1 MNKNNNRQTKLRFNT
16 RKDERTAKAKRF
28 AIAFACFFVLLGSI
42 SFLLLLKY
50 YDFDLKKIAG
60 TKEEA
65 SVTQE
70 VTTISVG
77 EVQGSY
83 NYLLLC
89 TSDTDN
95 EVRFAAVLTADTDA
109 CVLSISPIPT
119 DKKIAAPDGTSGTVQ
134 QQLDAGGVNR
144 LVSAL
149 EHTCSIDIAKYIRS
163 TDSGFKSVINTV
175 GGVAI
180 TVEKSIDIRSEKLT
194 FIINEGEQTMS
205 GDTLLKYLRY
215 YEGDTAKQAEIL
227 SAVFRQKLSSADFA
241 SADRIYTKMINAVE
255 SDISVLDFEGIKRG
269 VQKLISAGEPIQI
282 N

>member
-1 MNKNNNRQTKLRFNT
+1 MKKNTNQTKLRFNT
-16 RKDERTAKAKRF
+16 RKDERIAKAKRF
-28 AIAFACFFVLLGSI
+28 SIAFACFFVLLGGI

-50 YDFDLKKIAG
+50 YDFDLSKITG
-60 TKEEA
+60 TKVEE
-65 SVTQE
+65 SSTQE
-70 VTTISVG
+70 IASISTD

-83 NYLLLC
+83 NFLLLC

-109 CVLSISPIPT
+109 CVLSVSPIPT
-119 DKKIAAPDGTSGTVQ
+119 DKIIAAPDGTNGTVR
-134 QQLDAGGVNR
+134 QQLDAGGVSR

-175 GGVAI
+175 GGIVI
-180 TVEKSIDIRSEKLT
+180 TVDKSIDVRSEKLT

-215 YEGDTAKQAEIL
+215 FEGDTAKQAEIL
-227 SAVFRQKLSSADFA
+227 AAVFRQTLSSADFA

-255 SDISVLDFEGIKRG
+255 SDISVLDFEEIKHG
-269 VQKLISAGEPIQI
+269 VQKLIAAGEPIQI